1 MTKLDAQQA
10 IADAVAAKANVLTLT
25 GSGVAVWF
33 GLTANEIAAFGGLA
47 VAVVGLLANI
57 WFRWQSLQIE
67 RKKAGIE

>member
-57 WFRWQSLQIE
+57 WFRWKSMQIE